1 MAGIAHMTQ
10 ITIRLN
16 KFCSQKLVFGDRIG
30 DDLSMDGFGVEKAM
44 WVFLQ
49 KPQESG
55 NNER

>member
-1 MAGIAHMTQ
+1 MTQ
-10 ITIRLN
+10 ITIRLD
-16 KFCSQKLVFGDRIG
+16 KFCSQKLVFGDRSG
-30 DDLSMDGFGVEKAM
+30 DNLCMDGFGAEKAM